1 MSHSLLL
8 QDSKLQLVSQL
19 VYLDEEK
26 TRFLDHYFP
35 DHGRER
41 NKVEQVLFVYAS
53 VLEKIMDDLNETTLH
68 SSVLIGSRV
77 SLRYLDDGYEE
88 SYTIVFPQQTDAAL
102 NRISFLSPIGM
113 QLLMTKKGETYGL
126 SIPSGEIKV
135 KIEEVVYDNC
145 GQI

>member
-1 MSHSLLL
+1 MSHSLLH
-8 QDSKLQLVSQL
+8 QDVKLQLVSQL
-19 VYLDEEK
+19 VYFDEEK

-41 NKVEQVLFVYAS
+41 NKVEQVLFVYSS
-53 VLEKIMDDLNETTLH
+53 VLEKIVNDFNETTLH
-68 SSVLIGSRV
+68 SSVIIGSRV
-77 SLRYLDDGYEE
+77 KLRYLDDDYEE
-88 SYTIVFPQQTDAAL
+88 SYTIVFPQQTDAGQ

-126 SIPSGEIKV
+126 IVPSGEIKV
-135 KIEEVVYDNC
+135 KIEEVAYDNC